1 MYKQLLAQQETSE
14 PLLVGSP
21 VASIESGEQKGLTH
35 VTIVSPLSQAGQSLV
50 YGVVPGLVTRKK
62 FPISTFEYN
71 TNSGNSTFA
80 LSLRNVWTGLEGHF
94 NLSVIQTLTQAR
106 HGTGAHPC
114 PLVVGEDGR
123 GLERAVDRL
132 TVYLDESVESGVR
145 RDVTQ
150 SLLASRPPTVS
161 RLELESVVMTW
172 EDGQAL
178 IAVV

>member
-21 VASIESGEQKGLTH
+21 VASVESGEQEGLTH

-62 FPISTFEYN
+62 FPFSTFESN

-106 HGTGAHPC
+106 HGTGAHPR

-150 SLLASRPPTVS
+150 SLLTSRPPTVS